1 MDKTGHKQD
10 NPSLKTGHRLDNG
23 GGQRV
28 DNVQDG
34 VDIKTAA
41 EQLELSEEAVRKR
54 IKRGTLE
61 AYKVDGRWF
70 IRLDKLPDS
79 VQDTS
84 SQANNT
90 QAQAINELAEARQ
103 QTAAAELRAA
113 TAEEAVRRLEAHVND
128 LREQNSALQVALDQ
142 QQRLHAALQHSLTL
156 PAPQAKRQGLVA
168 RVRAMLARDKN
179 S

>member
-70 IRLDKLPDS
+70 IRLDKLPDN

-84 SQANNT
+84 SQPDNT
-90 QAQAINELAEARQ
+90 QAQALQELVEARQ
-103 QTAAAELRAA
+103 QAAAAELRAA
-113 TAEEAVRRLEAHVND
+113 VAEEAVRRLEAE
-128 LREQNSALQVALDQ
+128 RENHLQQISGLQVALDQ
-142 QQRLHAALQHSLTL
+142 QQRLHAALQHSLAL
-156 PAPQAKRQGLVA
+156 PEPEAKRVGFIA
-168 RVRAMLARDKN
+168 RVRAMLAGDRK